1 MKNVDVLT
9 ELETTPDEDLVLAS
23 LGGDRDAFGQIVE
36 RYQRLL
42 CSLAYSAVGNLSESE
57 DIAQE
62 AFLTAW
68 QKMADLKDP
77 AKLRPWLCGIV
88 RFKASR
94 SRRQDAR
101 EPVSGADELDAL
113 NEHTDNETSIPD
125 NTIREEEQAILW
137 HSLEQIPAKYREP
150 LVLYYR
156 EHQSIEHVA
165 VELDMKEDAVKQRLS
180 RGRKMLKE
188 QAMAFVEGALLR
200 STPGKLFTIGVLAS
214 LPALSTPAKAASV
227 GAAMAAAGKGAGAM
241 GKFTLFAAIMASV
254 SGLISSVM
262 ALRMNLNQSRTK
274 RERRR
279 VVLVTVALVGSF
291 WAFIGLMFGMVGWAS
306 ARPESLG
313 TIAAGNQI
321 LILGFTG
328 GWCWLLFY
336 HMRKQA
342 ELRAQ
347 ERALHP
353 ELFTDPRFR
362 KGSKSAEYKSRASFL
377 GVPLL
382 HVRFGMQEVGQK
394 PVFGWIALGDRAV
407 GLLFAWGGVAVG
419 FCAVGAV
426 SVGVFSFG
434 GIAFGFLAAGAVCYG
449 WWAMGG
455 ISVGVHA
462 LGSLSA
468 TAWETAQGGFFVLSN
483 YVATGK
489 FAVAPHANDAIA
501 WLTLYNPDAGRH
513 WLIYCFVVVVLT
525 LLPISLYAKA
535 VKQRFKGE
543 PASKDPQTKDS
554 Q

>member
-1 MKNVDVLT
+1 MKNEDVLT

-23 LGGDRDAFGQIVE
+23 LGGDREAFGQIVE

-42 CSLAYSAVGNLSESE
+42 CSLAYSAVGNFSESE

-62 AFLTAW
+62 AFVTAW

-101 EPVSGADELDAL
+101 EPVAGADDMEGL
-113 NEHTDNETSIPD
+113 NEISDDEPSIPD
-125 NTIREEEQAILW
+125 STIKEEEQSILW
-137 HSLEQIPAKYREP
+137 HALEQVPSKYREP

-165 VELDMKEDAVKQRLS
+165 VELDLKEDAVKQRLS

-188 QAMAFVEGALLR
+188 QAMAFVEGALIR
-200 STPGKLFTIGVLAS
+200 STPGKMFTIGVLAS
-214 LPALSTPAKAASV
+214 LPALSPPAKAAGI
-227 GAAMAAAGKGAGAM
+227 GAAAAAVGKSAGGIAKTTM
-241 GKFTLFAAIMASV
+241 FAAMLASV

-279 VVLVTVALVGSF
+279 VIMVTVTLVGSF
-291 WAFIGLMFGMVGWAS
+291 WAFIGLLFGMVGLAS
-306 ARPESLG
+306 IRPESLG
-313 TIAAGNQI
+313 AIAAGNQV
-321 LILGFTG
+321 LILGFTAT
-328 GWCWLLFY
+328 WTWLFLY
-336 HMRKQA
+336 HIRQQA
-342 ELRAQ
+342 ELRAE
-347 ERALHP
+347 ERKRHP
-353 ELFTDPRFR
+353 ELFDDPRFR
-362 KGSKSAEYKSRASFL
+362 EGSKTAEYKSRAKFL
-377 GVPLL
+377 GVPLV
-382 HVRFGMQEVGQK
+382 HVRFGMQETGQK
-394 PVFGWIALGDRAV
+394 PVFGWVAMGDRAV
-407 GLLFAWGGVAVG
+407 GLLFAWGGLAVG

-434 GIAFGFLAAGAVCYG
+434 GVALGFLAAGAICYG
-449 WWAMGG
+449 WWAMGA

-468 TAWETAQGGFFVLSN
+468 TAWETAQGGFFVLST
-483 YVATGK
+483 YVAAGK
-489 FAVAPHANDAIA
+489 YAVAPHANDAIA
-501 WLTLYNPDAGRH
+501 WLTLYNPDMGRN
-513 WLIYCFVVVVLT
+513 WLIYCIVVVILT

-535 VKQRFKGE
+535 VRQRFRDE
-543 PASKDPQTKDS
+543 PHSSKKS
-554 Q
+554 

>member
-1 MKNVDVLT
+1 MKYEDVLT

-23 LGGDRDAFGQIVE
+23 LGGDREAFGQIVE

-42 CSLAYSAVGNLSESE
+42 CSLAYSGVGNLSESE

-94 SRRQDAR
+94 SRRHDGR
-101 EPVSGADELDAL
+101 EPVRGAEDLVAL
-113 NEHTDNETSIPD
+113 NETVDDAPSVTDH
-125 NTIREEEQAILW
+125 TIREEEQAILW
-137 HSLEQIPAKYREP
+137 HALEQIPAKYREP

-214 LPALSTPAKAASV
+214 LPALSPPAKAASV

-241 GKFTLFAAIMASV
+241 GKFTLFATIMASV

-262 ALRMNLNQSRTK
+262 ALRMNLDQSRTK

-279 VVLVTVALVGSF
+279 VVLVTIALVGSF
-291 WAFIGLMFGMVGWAS
+291 WAFIGLMFGMVGLAS
-306 ARPESLG
+306 VRPESLG
-313 TIAAGNQI
+313 TIAAGNQV
-321 LILGFTG
+321 LILGFTV
-328 GWCWLLFY
+328 GWCCLLFY

-353 ELFTDPRFR
+353 ELFTDPRFCE
-362 KGSKSAEYKSRASFL
+362 GSKAAEYKSCATFL
-377 GVPLL
+377 GLPLV
-382 HVRFGMQEVGQK
+382 HVRYGMQELGQK
-394 PVFGWIALGDRAV
+394 PVFGWIAMGDRAV

-426 SVGVFSFG
+426 SIGVFSFG
-434 GIAFGFLAAGAVCYG
+434 GIAFGFLAAGAVCFG

-501 WLTLYNPDAGRH
+501 WLTLHNPDADRH
-513 WLIYCFVVVVLT
+513 WLIYCIVVVILT
-525 LLPISLYAKA
+525 LLPITLYSKA
-535 VKQRFKGE
+535 VRQRFRN
-543 PASKDPQTKDS
+543 DPQSSKKS
-554 Q
+554 